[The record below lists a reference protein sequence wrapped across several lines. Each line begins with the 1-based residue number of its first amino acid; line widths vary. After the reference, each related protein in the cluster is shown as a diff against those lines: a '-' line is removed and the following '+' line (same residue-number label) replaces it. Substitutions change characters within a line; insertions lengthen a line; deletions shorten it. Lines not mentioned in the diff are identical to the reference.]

1 MADFRPKVTRKRLI
15 RAGLAAVVVAGLV
28 ALGVNLSSQLGGVDD
43 AMGRASLPWLVGALV
58 AEVVCYAAL
67 GSMVGRL
74 LGREQVAGRPVAM
87 RLGLVIYGLGS
98 VIPGSPAP
106 GLAMAGA
113 QLKARGMAL
122 ARLGPAL
129 FWCTW
134 FNVRG
139 FLVLAALTGTTAT
152 LRGRVPSGSA
162 GVVLGAV
169 LFTVAALT
177 LTTAAV
183 THPRAGERL
192 GALLARLNWRGAG
205 SSLDEATNRV
215 RDEAID
221 IVGGRRN
228 QVLLGTF
235 AFVAWVAD
243 AICLR
248 FVMVSVGVHI
258 GMGYILIAYVAT
270 SLVALVPIL
279 PGGLGLVEATVPG
292 VLHHYGVPLDAA
304 IAGTLLWRGISLVL
318 PAAAGGLALA
328 TLGARPGGRPVPV
341 RAAESPAEQ

>member
-1 MADFRPKVTRKRLI
+1 MAVFRPRVTRRFLI
-15 RAGLAAVVVAGLV
+15 RAGLGGLV
-28 ALGVNLSSQLGGVDD
+28 IASLFVVGANLSSQLDGVDD
-43 AMGRASLPWLVGALV
+43 AIGRASVPWLVAALA
-58 AEVVCYAAL
+58 AEVICYAAL

-74 LGREQVAGRPVAM
+74 LGREQAANRGGVAM

-113 QLKARGMAL
+113 RLKARGMAL
-122 ARLGPAL
+122 TRLGPAL

-152 LRGRVPSGSA
+152 LRGRVPSGS
-162 GVVLGAV
+162 GGIVLGAV
-169 LFTVAALT
+169 LFILAALT

-205 SSLDEATNRV
+205 SSLGEATSRM

-228 QVLLGTF
+228 QVLLGAI
-235 AFVAWVAD
+235 AFIAWVAD

-248 FVMVSVGVHI
+248 FAMISVGIHI

-270 SLVALVPIL
+270 AVVALVPIL

-304 IAGTLLWRGISLVL
+304 IAGTLLWRAISLVL
-318 PAAAGGLALA
+318 PAVAGGLALA
-328 TLGARPGGRPVPV
+328 TLRSKSGRALPVLAV
-341 RAAESPAEQ
+341 ESPAEQ